1 MRLSDYVIQFLR
13 DKYEIDTVFTV
24 SGGGCIFL
32 IDSLGTTEGVNYVAT
47 HHEQAAAIAA
57 EGYAR
62 MNNKLGACIIT
73 SGPGGTNALT
83 GTLCNW
89 LDSIP
94 VIYISGQVNKE
105 MTTNYTGLPLRQ
117 LGDQEFNIIESVKN
131 MTKYAVQV
139 NDTSEIRYHLEKACS
154 LATSGRPGPVWID
167 IPLNVQ
173 SVNIEPDKLNGYNDI
188 IESPS
193 PSQLEIDSLL
203 EKWNQAKKPLM
214 IVGNGIRLSGGIKEL
229 YKTLKQ
235 TNLPVISAVNGNDIV
250 NHDYEHYCGRFGTH
264 AQIGANNLLSECDFL
279 LIVGSRLY
287 VRQTGYN
294 FEGFAKQAYKVHV
307 DIDENELNKPTL
319 FTNLKINSDAK
330 EFLKLLNSQNLP
342 KTDADWLDECFE
354 WSCIPKVLPKHRNK
368 TEYASHYAFIEKLSE
383 SMPKDHHIV
392 TSDGSANVVTM
403 QVMNLKGNQRL
414 ITNTGCAPMGYGLPA
429 ALGAA
434 THHKVVCIEGDGSL
448 HLNIHEL
455 QTMKHYNLPI
465 KLILLNNDGYASIK
479 ISQKAFFNGRFVASE
494 KNSGVSFPNFEK
506 VIKAYD
512 LPYYSIKNNQNINPI
527 LEEFLSYEGP
537 AVLEVFTDP
546 EEFHEPKVVAKL
558 GVISV
563 LIPKFL
569 TKLLPPLTYPYRLIG
584 LISSGVT
591 LSNAFIN
598 SYLPGIVD

>member
-13 DKYEIDTVFTV
+13 DKYGIDTVFTV

-73 SGPGGTNALT
+73 SGPGGTNAIT

-105 MTTNYTGLPLRQ
+105 MTTNYTNSPLRQ

-139 NDTSEIRYHLEKACS
+139 NESSEIRYHLEKACA

-173 SVNIEPDKLNGYNDI
+173 SVNIEPDELDGYNDI

-193 PSQLEIDSLL
+193 PSQSEIDSLL

-214 IVGNGIRLSGGIKEL
+214 IVGNGVRLSGGIKEL
-229 YKTLKQ
+229 YKTLNK
-235 TNLPVISAVNGNDIV
+235 TNIPVISAVNGNDIV
-250 NHDYEHYCGRFGTH
+250 NSDYDHYCGRFGTH

-279 LIVGSRLY
+279 LTVGSRLY
-287 VRQTGYN
+287 VRQTGYD

-342 KTDADWLDECFE
+342 ETDADWLGECFE
-354 WSCIPKVLPKHRNK
+354 WSCAPKVLPKHRNK

-383 SMPKDHHIV
+383 NMPKDHHIV

-403 QVMNLKGNQRL
+403 QVMNLKDNQRL

-465 KLILLNNDGYASIK
+465 KLILLNNDGYTSIK

-506 VIKAYD
+506 LIKAYD
-512 LPYYSIKNNQNINPI
+512 LPYYSVKNNQSIHPT
-527 LEEFLSYEGP
+527 LEEFLAYEGP

-558 GVISV
+558 GEDGKF
-563 LIPKFL
+563 IPGELKN
-569 TKLLPPLTYPYRLIG
+569 IQW
-584 LISSGVT
+584 I
-591 LSNAFIN
+591 
-598 SYLPGIVD
+598 D

>member
-13 DKYEIDTVFTV
+13 DKYKTDTIFTV

-32 IDSLGTTEGVNYVAT
+32 IDSLGTTEGVKYVAT
-47 HHEQAAAIAA
+47 HHEQAASIAA

-73 SGPGGTNALT
+73 SGPGGTNAIT

-117 LGDQEFNIIESVKN
+117 LGDQEFNIIDSVKN

-139 NDTSEIRYHLEKACS
+139 NDASEIRYHLEKACS

-167 IPLNVQ
+167 IPLNIQ
-173 SVNIEPDKLNGYNDI
+173 SMNIEPDELNEYN
-188 IESPS
+188 EVMELLS

-214 IVGNGIRLSGGIKEL
+214 VVGNGIRLSGGIEEL
-229 YKTLKQ
+229 YKILDKTKI
-235 TNLPVISAVNGNDIV
+235 PVISAVNGNDIV
-250 NHDYEHYCGRFGTH
+250 NDDYEYYCGRFGTH
-264 AQIGANNLLSECDFL
+264 AQIGANNLLGECDFL
-279 LIVGSRLY
+279 LTVGSRLY

-294 FEGFAKQAYKVHV
+294 FEGFAKQAYKVHIDV
-307 DIDENELNKPTL
+307 DENELNKPTL
-319 FTNLKINSDAK
+319 FTDLKIHSDAK
-330 EFLKLLNSQNLP
+330 EFLKVLDSQNLP
-342 KTDADWLDECFE
+342 ETNTSWLNECIKWYCE
-354 WSCIPKVLPKHRNK
+354 PTVLPKHRNK
-368 TEYASHYAFIEKLSE
+368 TEYASHYAFIEQLHKVF
-383 SMPKDHHIV
+383 PQDHHIV

-403 QVMNLKGNQRL
+403 QVMKLKGNQRL

-429 ALGAA
+429 ALGAS
-434 THHKVVCIEGDGSL
+434 TNHKIVCIEGDGSL

-465 KLILLNNDGYASIK
+465 KLILLNNDGYTSIK

-506 VIKAYD
+506 LIKAYD
-512 LPYYSIKNNQNINPI
+512 LPYYNIKNNQSIHPT

-558 GVISV
+558 GEDGKF
-563 LIPKFL
+563 IPGELKN
-569 TKLLPPLTYPYRLIG
+569 IQW
-584 LISSGVT
+584 I
-591 LSNAFIN
+591 
-598 SYLPGIVD
+598 D

>member
-13 DKYEIDTVFTV
+13 DKYGIDTVFTV

-62 MNNKLGACIIT
+62 MNNKLGACIVT
-73 SGPGGTNALT
+73 SGPGGTNAIT

-105 MTTNYTGLPLRQ
+105 MTTNYTNSPLRQ

-139 NDTSEIRYHLEKACS
+139 NEPSEIRYHLEKACA

-173 SVNIEPDKLNGYNDI
+173 SVNIEPDKLDGFNDVI
-188 IESPS
+188 QPLSPS
-193 PSQLEIDSLL
+193 PLEIDSLL

-214 IVGNGIRLSGGIKEL
+214 VVGNGIRLSGGIEEL
-229 YKTLKQ
+229 YNTLTKT
-235 TNLPVISAVNGNDIV
+235 NIPVISAVNGNDIV
-250 NHDYEHYCGRFGTH
+250 NSDYKHYCGRFGTH

-279 LIVGSRLY
+279 LTVGSRLY

-294 FEGFAKQAYKVHV
+294 FEGFAKQAYKIHV

-319 FTNLKINSDAK
+319 FTDLKIHSDAK
-330 EFLKLLNSQNLP
+330 EFLGLLNSQNLP
-342 KTDADWLDECFE
+342 QTNKEWLNKCFE
-354 WSCIPKVLPKHRNK
+354 WSCEPRVLPKHRNK

-383 SMPKDHHIV
+383 VMPPDYHIV

-403 QVMNLKGNQRL
+403 QVMDLHGNQRL

-434 THHKVVCIEGDGSL
+434 THDKIVCIEGDGSL

-465 KLILLNNDGYASIK
+465 KLILLNNDGYTSIK

-512 LPYYSIKNNQNINPI
+512 LPYYSIKNNQNIHPT
-527 LEEFLSYEGP
+527 LEEFLAYEGP

-558 GVISV
+558 GEDGKF
-563 LIPKFL
+563 IPGELKN
-569 TKLLPPLTYPYRLIG
+569 IQW
-584 LISSGVT
+584 I
-591 LSNAFIN
+591 
-598 SYLPGIVD
+598 D